1 MRTVVFVI
9 TLLVNLIP
17 GKLAWAS
24 QDLWPAVY
32 SGRIE
37 AQIAGLRVAH
47 LNFELDIGS
56 DLYAVETTSQ
66 SKGPLKMF
74 WKYQT
79 QVSARGR
86 VVSGKLTAQSYRMT
100 GYSGGRQRT
109 IQLTYGADD
118 TIKQVELDPTPT
130 EEGRQPVPETEI
142 FGAKDPADLF
152 LSLINLSARGALK
165 GCAFETK
172 VYDGYRL
179 SKLSLSPP
187 GQTPLR
193 AGLIDVQAQYDLE
206 SAHAC
211 IINMNLLYGRTPK
224 EQARADK
231 RKDENQTFI
240 WFAHHKATDITVPA
254 VLARRTRYG
263 TLIVT
268 LADLARIS

>member
-1 MRTVVFVI
+1 MRTIVFVM
-9 TLLVNLIP
+9 TLLVNLIS
-17 GKLAWAS
+17 GKLVWAS

-32 SGRIE
+32 TGSIE
-37 AQIAGLRVAH
+37 AQIAGLGVAH

-56 DLYAVETTSQ
+56 ELYEVETTSQ
-66 SKGPLKMF
+66 SKGLLSIF

-79 QVSARGR
+79 QVFAHGQ
-86 VVSGKLTAQSYRMT
+86 VVNGSLAAQSYSMN
-100 GYSGGRQRT
+100 GYSGGRQRK

-118 TIKQVELDPTPT
+118 NIAHIELDPTPT
-130 EEGRQPVPETEI
+130 EEGRQQVPETEI
-142 FGAKDPADLF
+142 FGARDPADLF

-165 GCAFETK
+165 NCAFETK

-193 AGLIDVQAQYDLE
+193 AGLVDVQAQYDLE

-211 IINMNLLYGRTPK
+211 VINMSLLYGRTPK
-224 EQARADK
+224 EQVRADK